1 VTDLP
6 PHQAEKW
13 ELVSCPLYVHHVSSR
28 SSCVSAVLHASRNQC
43 RIIAFQAMATPEL
56 EGYVYQD
63 LPRHGSQIRLLRLEH
78 SSDQEFTSGTPKYN
92 IQTFEIDSAP
102 SYWALSYVWG
112 SDPPSKEI
120 ILDDNK
126 TFSVTATRYDFLR
139 RFRKSKVVLL
149 DDNET
154 FLVTATLYDSLRF
167 FRKSKDGPSETY
179 LWIVSLSHR
188 RSANRL

>member
-1 VTDLP
+1 
-6 PHQAEKW
+6 
-13 ELVSCPLYVHHVSSR
+13 
-28 SSCVSAVLHASRNQC
+28 
-43 RIIAFQAMATPEL
+43 MATPEL

-112 SDPPSKEI
+112 PDPPSKEI

-126 TFSVTATRYDFLR
+126 TF
-139 RFRKSKVVLL
+139 
-149 DDNET
+149 
-154 FLVTATLYDSLRF
+154 LVTATLYDFLRF
-167 FRKSKDGPSETY
+167 FCKSKDGPSETY